1 MKRFGLIGF
10 PLTHSFSQKYF
21 TEKFKREG
29 ILHCSYSNFPLE
41 NIGLLPDLIDS
52 HENLAGLNVT
62 IPYKEQVIPY
72 LDEVDDNIPLI
83 GAVNTLRI
91 IRQGGKVHL
100 KGYNTDVYGFSA
112 SLKPFLKEHYQKAL
126 ILGTGGASKAAAFVL
141 AGLGFEIIW
150 ASRNPR
156 NDRQVS
162 YARLTPALVAGA
174 RVIVNT
180 SPLGMY
186 PDTGSC
192 PDIPYEAITPDHV
205 LFDMIYNP
213 PETKF
218 MALGRQMGA
227 KVINGL
233 EMLHLQAERSW
244 KIWNSEC

>member
-1 MKRFGLIGF
+1 MKCYGLIGF

-21 TEKFKREG
+21 TDKFEREG
-29 ILHCSYSNFPLE
+29 IIHCSYANYPIE
-41 NIGLLPDLIDS
+41 NIGFLPHLIAGN
-52 HENLAGLNVT
+52 ENLMGLNVT

-83 GAVNTLRI
+83 GAVNTLKITRKS
-91 IRQGGKVHL
+91 GKIHL

-112 SLKPFLKEHYQKAL
+112 SLKPYLKEHYQKAL

-141 AGLGFEIIW
+141 EGLGFEITW
-150 ASRNPR
+150 VSRNPK
-156 NDRQVS
+156 NDKQVS
-162 YARLTPALVAGA
+162 YARLTPELVAGA

-218 MALGRQMGA
+218 MTLGGKQGA

-233 EMLHLQAERSW
+233 KMLHLQAERSW